1 MKFSSVHISLVHIF
15 INLHF
20 LGSNAKV
27 LRVQLVRQDFW
38 AKLLGKTKKKKL
50 NKNSTMKISS
60 LNNRESWQS
69 LTKQNT
75 CVFEDFLLEHCFL
88 EHLSIDISLIRQIM
102 NLNSRLK
109 FKTSF
114 LTDILLIIMR
124 QNITH
129 ISPKD
134 HVLSIWSSCSFLAF
148 MGHDPRIK
156 SAWFEETLFAIAE
169 RTHAPGPL

>member
-1 MKFSSVHISLVHIF
+1 
-15 INLHF
+15 
-20 LGSNAKV
+20 
-27 LRVQLVRQDFW
+27 
-38 AKLLGKTKKKKL
+38 
-50 NKNSTMKISS
+50 MKISS
-60 LNNRESWQS
+60 LNNRVSWQS

-148 MGHDPRIK
+148 MGHDPRRK
-156 SAWFEETLFAIAE
+156 SAWFEETLFVVAE
-169 RTHAPGPL
+169 TPRHARTCRPPRSCRPSLCSPTVPGHVFEWLH